1 MASGIQKNKGYPRA
15 PGDLNMQL
23 RHLCAAVG
31 MAAFMVANTASAT
44 VHRVYPGE
52 SIQAAIDVAAPG
64 DTILVEPGTYNFTPG
79 PKEDGKYYYGLRIK
93 TDNLRLIG
101 KEVPGR
107 GEAGKVR
114 LVYVAPPPPNNV
126 KRADDVGA
134 GIYAAPD
141 VSLPG
146 SSRSCDPD
154 VADDSALGRYCRENS
169 VKGFYVRGFSVEG
182 FPRNGI
188 QTRWVDGFE
197 FVRNASVNNLNNG
210 IYPTLS
216 ANGLVQ
222 NNVSYGSLD
231 TAMWVAG
238 SENVRV
244 IGNEVFGSVIG
255 FEITVSKNVL
265 FTQNKVYDNTVGIG
279 LFHPLGAGNPPTA
292 VKDFAGWVIEHNE
305 VRDNN
310 RPNEAVPGTFQSAL
324 PSGIGILLT
333 GVSGQT
339 IAKNTVEG
347 NEFVG
352 IAVLGWCTANFGGPN
367 SCDKKPPIIN
377 GVYYP
382 TAVSDNLISQNK
394 VGDNGTSPPE
404 EPPFPPADLLYVQFA
419 LLGDEGGAG
428 NCFEKN
434 KPSDFTSFASTELDL
449 SNYPDFVPVPG
460 ELPTDGCKRP

>member
-1 MASGIQKNKGYPRA
+1 MVGATAN
-15 PGDLNMQL
+15 
-23 RHLCAAVG
+23 AA
-31 MAAFMVANTASAT
+31 
-44 VHRVYPGE
+44 VHRVFPGE
-52 SIQAAIDVAAPG
+52 SIQAAIDKAAPG
-64 DTILVEPGTYNFTPG
+64 DMILVEPGVYKFKPG
-79 PKEDGKYYYGLRIK
+79 PQQAGKYYYGLRIK
-93 TDNLRLIG
+93 TNNLRLVG
-101 KEVPGR
+101 KEIPGK
-107 GEAGKVR
+107 GDAGKVR
-114 LVYVAPPPPNNV
+114 LVYDGPAG
-126 KRADDVGA
+126 RAGDVGA

-141 VSLPG
+141 VSLPN
-146 SSRSCDPD
+146 STRSCDPD
-154 VADDSALGRYCRENS
+154 VSDDSALGQYCRQSS

-255 FEITVSKNVL
+255 FEITVSNNVL

-279 LFHPLGAGNPPTA
+279 LFHPNGAGNPPTA
-292 VKDFAGWVIEHNE
+292 VSALNNWVIEHND

-310 RPNEAVPGTFQSAL
+310 RPNEAPAGTFQSAL
-324 PSGIGILLT
+324 PPGIGILLA
-333 GVSGQT
+333 GVSGHT

-347 NEFVG
+347 NDFVG
-352 IAVLGWCTANFGGPN
+352 IALLGWCTANSSSPPDAKPGDPGYNPN
-367 SCDKKPPIIN
+367 NCGARPPVIN
-377 GVYYP
+377 GVLYDP
-382 TAVSDNLISQNK
+382 SVSDNLVSLNK
-394 VGDNGTSPPE
+394 VSGNGLAPP
-404 EPPFPPADLLYVQFA
+404 PVPVAFLAADITYFEF
-419 LLGDEGGAG
+419 EGSSG

-434 KPSDFTSFASTELDL
+434 KPDGFTFVSSD
-449 SNYPDFVPVPG
+449 G
-460 ELPTDGCKRP
+460 QLPTDGCKKP

>member
-1 MASGIQKNKGYPRA
+1 MRTRVNFRPF
-15 PGDLNMQL
+15 
-23 RHLCAAVG
+23 CAAVG
-31 MAAFMVANTASAT
+31 IAILAISSTANAT
-44 VHRVYPGE
+44 VHRVFPGE
-52 SIQAAIDVAAPG
+52 SIQATIDVAAPG
-64 DTILVEPGTYNFTPG
+64 DTILVEPGTYTFTPG
-79 PKEDGKYYYGLRIK
+79 PKVAGKYYYGLRIK

-101 KEVPGR
+101 KEIPGK
-107 GEAGKVR
+107 GDAGKVR
-114 LVYVAPPPPNNV
+114 LVYVSPAPPNDA
-126 KRADDVGA
+126 KRGDDVGA

-154 VADDSALGRYCRENS
+154 VSDDSALGQFCRQNS

-222 NNVSYGSLD
+222 QNVSYGSLD

-255 FEITVSKNVL
+255 FEITVSNNVL

-279 LFHPLGAGNPPTA
+279 LFHPNGAGNPPTA
-292 VKDFAGWVIEHNE
+292 VSALNNWVIEHND
-305 VRDNN
+305 VRNNN
-310 RPNEAVPGTFQSAL
+310 RPNNAPEGSFQGEL
-324 PSGIGILLT
+324 PPGIGILLA
-333 GVSGQT
+333 GVSGHT

-347 NEFVG
+347 NGFVG
-352 IAVLGWCTANFGGPN
+352 IAVLGWCTANANGPN
-367 SCDKKPPIIN
+367 NCAAKPPVLG
-377 GVYYP
+377 GVFYDP
-382 TAVSDNLISQNK
+382 AAKDNLISQNK
-394 VGDNGTSPPE
+394 VSGNGTSPPDD
-404 EPPFPPADLLYVQFA
+404 PPFPPADLLYVQFA

-434 KPSDFTSFASTELDL
+434 KPSGFTYFSSTELDF
-449 SNYPDFVPVPG
+449 SNYPPPVPVPG
-460 ELPTDGCKRP
+460 PLPTDGCKKP